1 MNLWIGAKVLPLNF
15 LWLSRSI
22 FYFRMDNSVHS
33 EKNIET
39 NSGADPEATGKR
51 KKPFLEVRGLSIS
64 FEVQKKLVP
73 TIRKVSYT
81 LREGEVLGIVG
92 ESGSGKSISSNAIFR
107 LLPDNAVIDG
117 GEVIF
122 EGQDLLKMPVKDL
135 RKIRGNKIAEIFQ
148 DPMTS
153 LDPLFTIGYQIDEV
167 LKKHTEYDKEKRRQ
181 RMIELL
187 ELVGINQPERR
198 LKQYPHE
205 FSGGMRQRA
214 MIAMALACEPKLL
227 IADEPTTALDV
238 TIQAQII
245 ELLKRIKDQFH
256 MSIIFITHDL
266 GVVADICDRILVMY
280 AGEVIESA
288 EKRELFYNYQHPYT
302 EGLLKS
308 VPDPDEDIR
317 KPLSPIEG
325 NPPEMSVLGKE
336 CAFARRCPYAMK
348 ICAKEEPLAVE
359 WEPGH
364 MVRCYRTILKM
375 QEAESGAAPE
385 EDN

>member
-1 MNLWIGAKVLPLNF
+1 
-15 LWLSRSI
+15 
-22 FYFRMDNSVHS
+22 MDKSLYS

-39 NSGADPEATGKR
+39 DIGMNTEVNAGAGTGAPTKER
-51 KKPFLEVRGLSIS
+51 KPLLEVKDLSIS

-73 TIRKVSYT
+73 TIRKVSCT
-81 LREGEVLGIVG
+81 LNEGEVLGIVG

-122 EGQDLLKMPVKDL
+122 EGQDLLKMPVKEL

-348 ICAKEEPLAVE
+348 ICAREEPPAAE

-364 MVRCYRTILKM
+364 MVRCYRAILKM
-375 QEAESGAAPE
+375 QETEGGAIPES
-385 EDN
+385 DN